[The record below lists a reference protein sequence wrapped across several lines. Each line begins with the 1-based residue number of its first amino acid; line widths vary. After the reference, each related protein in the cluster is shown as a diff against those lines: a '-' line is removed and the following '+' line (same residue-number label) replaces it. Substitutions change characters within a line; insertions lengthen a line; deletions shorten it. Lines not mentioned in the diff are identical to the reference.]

1 MESEKKDVT
10 HFVQFRVT
18 KSHMLDKIVQLVGSI
33 SALITHFGI
42 RKGQNNVSQF
52 VHKMPANL
60 QNINQIRRGLS
71 SLIIFKTYM
80 ISVLAFSEFSIADRA
95 LITNVHFLRLGGK
108 KVTFAF
114 DKILVPKEMVENA
127 MN

>member
-1 MESEKKDVT
+1 MYREVSTLKKSKVKKKNVT

-60 QNINQIRRGLS
+60 QNINHMRRLFT
-71 SLIIFKTYM
+71 LIIDY
-80 ISVLAFSEFSIADRA
+80 IQNLHDLCSGL
-95 LITNVHFLRLGGK
+95 
-108 KVTFAF
+108 
-114 DKILVPKEMVENA
+114 
-127 MN
+127 